1 MNMRERVL
9 SEQLANFIADSSF
22 DDLPHEVAGK
32 AKRHLL
38 DTLGAALAGAR
49 TAPARAARSV
59 MDSTGDA
66 IVWGTSRRANARD
79 AAFIN
84 GIAAHALELD
94 DSGGC
99 DHSGAVVVPAAL
111 STLAA
116 LGRVERPVSGR
127 ELLHAIV
134 LGYDIARRVLEACGG
149 YSAHNG
155 RGWHSTMTCGVIG
168 AAAASA
174 RVLGLDARGTGAALG
189 HAASFAGGLWGF
201 IHDGSQTKRLH
212 PGRAAEGGL
221 TAALL
226 AAQGV
231 SGATHVFEDVWGGF
245 LRTFAADS
253 ACADALVAELGANW
267 KIMRCSIKPH
277 ACCRSIHSAL
287 DALIELARGGPVAH
301 VRVTL
306 SEFVHGMC
314 GDRKPV
320 NLASAQMSM
329 PYALA
334 AALVFG
340 HAGIEAFVER
350 ARIDARVTSMMQR
363 IVLEPD
369 ALLADLDEPEVTVT
383 YADGTTRSLQATIPL
398 GDPRRPLDDAQLLAK
413 YRSLADDVIGSD
425 AATALAHAVLN
436 VEECADAKAL
446 ERLLVGRDGWNA
458 SEICVT

>member
-1 MNMRERVL
+1 MNKREHFL
-9 SEQLANFIADSSF
+9 SERLANFIADSSF
-22 DDLPHEVAGK
+22 DDLPPEVVEK

-49 TAPARAARSV
+49 TEPARVARSV

-66 IVWGTSRRANARD
+66 IVWGTSRRTHARD

-99 DHSGAVVVPAAL
+99 DHSGAVVVPAVF
-111 STLAA
+111 AA
-116 LGRVERPVSGR
+116 LNRVERPLSGR

-155 RGWHSTMTCGVIG
+155 RGWHSTMSCGVFG

-174 RVLGLDARGTGAALG
+174 RVLGLDARGIGAVLG

-212 PGRAAEGGL
+212 SGRAAEGGL

-226 AAQGV
+226 AAQGM
-231 SGATHVFEDVWGGF
+231 SGASRVFEDVWGGF
-245 LRTFAADS
+245 LRTFAPDS
-253 ACADALVAELGANW
+253 ASPEALVAELGANW

-287 DALIELARGGPVAH
+287 DALIELTKGGSVAQ
-301 VRVTL
+301 VRVKL

-314 GDRKPV
+314 GDREPV

-334 AALVFG
+334 AVLVFG
-340 HAGIEAFVER
+340 HAGIEAFTGR
-350 ARIDARVTSMMQR
+350 ARGDERVTPMMQR

-369 ALLADLDEPEVTVT
+369 ASLADLDEPEVTVT
-383 YADGTTRSLQATIPL
+383 YVDGTVRSLQATIPL
-398 GDPRRPLDDAQLLAK
+398 GDPRRPLDDTQLLTK
-413 YRSLADDVIGSD
+413 YRSLAADVIGHD
-425 AATALAHAVLN
+425 ATGSLAHAVLS
-436 VEECADAKAL
+436 VEEWTDANVL
-446 ERLLVGRDGWNA
+446 ERLLVGHAGSYE
-458 SEICVT
+458 SEIR

>member
-1 MNMRERVL
+1 MNMRERF
-9 SEQLANFIADSSF
+9 LAERLADFVTDTSF
-22 DDLPHEVAGK
+22 DDLPPEVVAR

-49 TAPARAARSV
+49 TEPARHARSV
-59 MDSTGDA
+59 MDSSGDA
-66 IVWGTSRRANARD
+66 IVWGTPRCANVRD

-84 GIAAHALELD
+84 GVAAHALELD

-99 DHSGAVVVPAAL
+99 DHSGAVVVPAVF
-111 STLAA
+111 AA
-116 LGRVERPVSGR
+116 LHGTARPVSGAA
-127 ELLHAIV
+127 LLHAIV

-155 RGWHSTMTCGVIG
+155 RGWHSTMSCGVFG
-168 AAAASA
+168 AAAATA

-212 PGRAAEGGL
+212 SGRAAEGGL

-226 AAQGV
+226 AA
-231 SGATHVFEDVWGGF
+231 SGMSGTTRIFEDVWGGF
-245 LRTFAADS
+245 LRTFAPES
-253 ACADALVAELGANW
+253 ACPEVLVSELGSNW

-277 ACCRSIHSAL
+277 ACCRSIHAAL
-287 DALIELARGGPVAH
+287 DALLELANAGPVAH
-301 VRVTL
+301 VRVRP
-306 SEFVHGMC
+306 SAFVHGMC

-340 HAGIEAFVER
+340 DAGIESFVQAAREDER
-350 ARIDARVTSMMQR
+350 VAAMMAR

-369 ALLADLDEPEVTVT
+369 PALADLDEPEITVT
-383 YADGTTRSLQATIPL
+383 YADGTRRSLRATIAL
-398 GDPRRPLDDAQLLAK
+398 GDPRLPLDDARLLAK
-413 YRSLADDVIGSD
+413 YCGLAGGVIGGE
-425 AATALAHAVLN
+425 AADALANAVLDIEACEDAREL
-436 VEECADAKAL
+436 VRLLAGRADA
-446 ERLLVGRDGWNA
+446 GGY
-458 SEICVT
+458 EIS

>member
-1 MNMRERVL
+1 MNMRERFL
-9 SEQLANFIADSSF
+9 SEQLASFVAESSF
-22 DDLPHEVAGK
+22 DDLPPEVVAK

-49 TAPARAARSV
+49 AEPARYARAV

-66 IVWGTSRRANARD
+66 IVWGTPQRANARD

-84 GIAAHALELD
+84 GVAAHALELD

-99 DHSGAVVVPAAL
+99 DHSGAVVVPAVFAAL
-111 STLAA
+111 SSTA
-116 LGRVERPVSGR
+116 RPVSGAA
-127 ELLHAIV
+127 LLHAVV

-155 RGWHSTMTCGVIG
+155 RGWHSTMTCGVFG

-174 RVLGLDARGTGAALG
+174 RVLGHDAQGIGAALG
-189 HAASFAGGLWGF
+189 HAASLAGGLWGF

-212 PGRAAEGGL
+212 SGRAAEGGL
-221 TAALL
+221 TAALI
-226 AAQGV
+226 AASGM
-231 SGATHVFEDVWGGF
+231 SGATRIFEDVWGGF
-245 LRTFAADS
+245 LRTFAPDS
-253 ACADALVAELGANW
+253 SCPEALVAELGANW

-287 DALIELARGGPVAH
+287 DALIELASAGPVVQ
-301 VRVTL
+301 VRVRL
-306 SEFVHGMC
+306 SAFVHAMC
-314 GDRKPV
+314 GDRAPV

-340 HAGIEAFVER
+340 DADIDAFVASAREDER
-350 ARIDARVTSMMQR
+350 VASMMAR

-369 ALLADLDEPEVTVT
+369 PALADLDEPDVTAT
-383 YADGTTRSLQATIPL
+383 YADGSVRSLRATIPL
-398 GDPRRPLDDAQLLAK
+398 GDPRRPLDDARLLAK
-413 YRSLADDVIGSD
+413 YRGLACDVIGSE
-425 AATALAHAVLN
+425 AADALAHAVLN
-436 VEECADAKAL
+436 IEECRDARDL
-446 ERLLVGRDGWNA
+446 ERLLVGLADARVR
-458 SEICVT
+458 EIS

>member
-1 MNMRERVL
+1 MNMREHLLAER
-9 SEQLANFIADSSF
+9 LANFIADSSF
-22 DDLPHEVAGK
+22 DDLPHEVVEK

-49 TAPARAARSV
+49 TEPARVARAV

-66 IVWGTSRRANARD
+66 VIWGTSRRTHARD

-84 GIAAHALELD
+84 GVAAHALELD

-99 DHSGAVVVPAAL
+99 DHSGAVVVPAVF
-111 STLAA
+111 AA
-116 LGRVERPVSGR
+116 LGRVGRTVSGR

-155 RGWHSTMTCGVIG
+155 RGWHSTMTCGVFG

-174 RVLGLDARGTGAALG
+174 RVLGLDARGVGAALG

-212 PGRAAEGGL
+212 SGRAAEGGL

-226 AAQGV
+226 AAEGV
-231 SGATHVFEDVWGGF
+231 SGASHVFEDVWGGF

-253 ACADALVAELGANW
+253 ADADALVAELGANW

-277 ACCRSIHSAL
+277 ACCRSIHAAL
-287 DALIELARGGPVAH
+287 DALMELAGGGPVTQ
-301 VRVTL
+301 VRVRL
-306 SEFVHGMC
+306 SAFVHGMC

-320 NLASAQMSM
+320 NLASAQMSL

-350 ARIDARVTSMMQR
+350 ARADGRVASMIER

-369 ALLADLDEPEVTVT
+369 AALADLDEPEVTVT
-383 YADGTTRSLQATIPL
+383 YADGAMRSLQATVPL
-398 GDPRRPLDDAQLLAK
+398 GDPRRPLDHTQLLTK
-413 YRSLADDVIGSD
+413 YRSLAAGVIGSD
-425 AATALAHAVLN
+425 AAASLAHAVVS
-436 VEECADAKAL
+436 VEQCAEAKAL
-446 ERLLVGRDGWNA
+446 ERLLVGRAG
-458 SEICVT
+458 SCETEIS

>member
-1 MNMRERVL
+1 MNKREHFL
-9 SEQLANFIADSSF
+9 SERLANFIADSSF
-22 DDLPHEVAGK
+22 DELPHEVVEK

-49 TAPARAARSV
+49 TEPARAARSV

-66 IVWGTSRRANARD
+66 IIWGTSRRTKARD

-99 DHSGAVVVPAAL
+99 DHSGAVVVPAVF
-111 STLAA
+111 AA
-116 LGRVERPVSGR
+116 LGRVDRCVSGC

-155 RGWHSTMTCGVIG
+155 RGWHSTMTCGVFG

-174 RVLGLDARGTGAALG
+174 RVLGLDARGIGAALG

-212 PGRAAEGGL
+212 SGRAAEGGL

-226 AAQGV
+226 AAEGM
-231 SGATHVFEDVWGGF
+231 SGATHIFEDVWGGF

-253 ACADALVAELGANW
+253 ACPDALVAELGANW

-287 DALIELARGGPVAH
+287 DALIELTNGGSVAH
-301 VRVTL
+301 VRVKL
-306 SEFVHGMC
+306 SAFVHGMC

-340 HAGIEAFVER
+340 NAGIESFVER
-350 ARIDARVTSMMQR
+350 ARTDMRVASMMQR

-369 ALLADLDEPEVTVT
+369 ASLADLDEPEVTAT

-398 GDPRRPLDDAQLLAK
+398 GDPRRPLNDAQLVAK
-413 YRSLADDVIGSD
+413 YRSLADDVIGND
-425 AATALAHAVLN
+425 AAVSLAHAVLN
-436 VEECADAKAL
+436 VEECADVKAF
-446 ERLLVGRDGWNA
+446 ERLLVGRADSRGT
-458 SEICVT
+458 EIS

>member
-1 MNMRERVL
+1 MNKREHFL
-9 SEQLANFIADSSF
+9 SERLANFIADSSF
-22 DDLPHEVAGK
+22 DDLPPEVVEK

-49 TAPARAARSV
+49 TEPARVARSV

-66 IVWGTSRRANARD
+66 IVWGTSRRTHARD

-99 DHSGAVVVPAAL
+99 DHSGAVVVPAVF
-111 STLAA
+111 AA
-116 LGRVERPVSGR
+116 LNRVERPVSGR

-149 YSAHNG
+149 YPAHNG
-155 RGWHSTMTCGVIG
+155 RGWHSTMTCGVFG

-174 RVLGLDARGTGAALG
+174 RVLGLDARGIGAALG

-212 PGRAAEGGL
+212 SGRAAEGGL

-226 AAQGV
+226 AAQGM
-231 SGATHVFEDVWGGF
+231 SGASRVFEDVWGGF
-245 LRTFAADS
+245 LRTFAPDS
-253 ACADALVAELGANW
+253 ASPEALVAELGANW

-287 DALIELARGGPVAH
+287 DALIELKKGGTVAH
-301 VRVTL
+301 VRVKL

-314 GDRKPV
+314 GDRAPV

-334 AALVFG
+334 AVLVFG
-340 HAGIEAFVER
+340 HAGIEAFTGR
-350 ARIDARVTSMMQR
+350 ARGDERVASMMQR

-369 ALLADLDEPEVTVT
+369 ASLADLDEPEVTVT
-383 YADGTTRSLQATIPL
+383 YVDGTVRSLRATIPL
-398 GDPRRPLDDAQLLAK
+398 GDPRRPLDDTQLLTK
-413 YRSLADDVIGSD
+413 YRSLAADVIGHD
-425 AATALAHAVLN
+425 ATGSLAHAVLS
-436 VEECADAKAL
+436 VEEWTDANVL
-446 ERLLVGRDGWNA
+446 ERLLVGHAGSYE
-458 SEICVT
+458 SEIR